1 MHLWFEFKAMLN
13 GSIRSLVLVR
23 CKQDILRVMLLLNYF
38 INTNFEKVVRL
49 VYCKLSHAMILLI
62 YSQSLYLLSYLT
74 NVLKLVVYVDL
85 KDLQGPDGELL
96 LTNLVLYIILY
107 SFLYMSFTIK
117 ISHNIFYWGN
127 VSQEYVCFFIFP
139 TSGFQ

>member
-1 MHLWFEFKAMLN
+1 MLN
-13 GSIRSLVLVR
+13 GFIRSLVLVR

-96 LTNLVLYIILY
+96 LTNLVLYIVLY

-117 ISHNIFYWGN
+117 ISHNIFY
-127 VSQEYVCFFIFP
+127 
-139 TSGFQ
+139 